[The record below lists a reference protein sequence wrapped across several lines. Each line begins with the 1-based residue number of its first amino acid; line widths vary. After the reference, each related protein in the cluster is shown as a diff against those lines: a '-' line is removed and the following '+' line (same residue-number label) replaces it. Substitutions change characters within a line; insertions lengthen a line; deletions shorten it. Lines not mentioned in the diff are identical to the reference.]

1 MNELP
6 NNSHKFRSSL
16 GDGEPKNDIQ
26 TRERPKPILNSDSM
40 SIDSPSL
47 FKRIFGSIL
56 TNDLETAK
64 YDIINDVIR
73 PIVEDSAYNILQSAL
88 AIMFGRRYS
97 PGGSRTNY
105 SSISKS
111 TNSYSSYYQKPANQD
126 NEDNIYRFRTRNE
139 ADNMLTELRELRARY
154 PFVKV
159 ADIYDLADKTPPVT
173 SFNWGWYDLSQA
185 RILRDNR
192 DGDRPYILQMPKP
205 RPLD

>member
-16 GDGEPKNDIQ
+16 GEGEPKNDIQ

-111 TNSYSSYYQKPANQD
+111 MNSYSSYYQKPANQD